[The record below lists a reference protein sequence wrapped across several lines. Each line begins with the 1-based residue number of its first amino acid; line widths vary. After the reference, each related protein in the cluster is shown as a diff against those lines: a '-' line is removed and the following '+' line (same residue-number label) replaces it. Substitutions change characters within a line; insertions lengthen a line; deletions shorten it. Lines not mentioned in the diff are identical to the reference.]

1 MEINDQNIAALGQY
15 LQQTLN
21 PNAEERKKA
30 EAFLKVKIKI
40 FNFETVKSSQILA
53 MRNRSWLLPSIT
65 DVYGQRGYRFNYQN
79 SGFDHFQKCCQKML
93 GDRRKNFAS
102 GQTTSKSSYCKGTVF
117 YEKYRRNLSVLKF

>member
-53 MRNRSWLLPSIT
+53 MRNRSWLLPSFT
-65 DVYGQRGYRFNYQN
+65 DVYGQGGY
-79 SGFDHFQKCCQKML
+79 
-93 GDRRKNFAS
+93 
-102 GQTTSKSSYCKGTVF
+102 
-117 YEKYRRNLSVLKF
+117 